1 MRRSSARR
9 ASSRSRRACCDRRSA
24 TRARA
29 GGKASSSLPPCATPP
44 ATRRPS
50 WCTPTTADFR
60 PAAGRA
66 RAYDVALPVAFLLAC
81 GEDALAAAV
90 NAVPA
95 DETSDA
101 TFTVDAAPDAALLT
115 KAAELRT
122 EVFSPHLTTVG
133 SRYLQTRRY
142 EDELKEAAGVAVAVS
157 GGEVVG
163 VASAAAVP
171 ADAWYVSAVATAPNW
186 RRRGV
191 ASALLDAL
199 DGARGHNA
207 ALLHVVETNAA
218 ARALYERRGFRAIDG
233 GPAAACAAAVARE
246 IEGSDEAQ
254 ILMRLPGTGKKP
266 KPAKAPKKRKRSKG
280 FSSRKKR

>member
-1 MRRSSARR
+1 M
-9 ASSRSRRACCDRRSA
+9 
-24 TRARA
+24 
-29 GGKASSSLPPCATPP
+29 
-44 ATRRPS
+44 
-50 WCTPTTADFR
+50 
-60 PAAGRA
+60 
-66 RAYDVALPVAFLLAC
+66 PV
-81 GEDALAAAV
+81 
-90 NAVPA
+90 
-95 DETSDA
+95 DETSDDA

-157 GGEVVG
+157 GGDVVG

-171 ADAWYVSAVATAPNW
+171 ADAWYVSAVATAPQW

-199 DGARGHNA
+199 DRTRGHNA

-218 ARALYERRGFRAIDG
+218 ARALYERRGFEAIDEG
-233 GPAAACAAAVARE
+233 SLAAACAAAVARE

>member
-1 MRRSSARR
+1 M
-9 ASSRSRRACCDRRSA
+9 
-24 TRARA
+24 
-29 GGKASSSLPPCATPP
+29 
-44 ATRRPS
+44 
-50 WCTPTTADFR
+50 
-60 PAAGRA
+60 
-66 RAYDVALPVAFLLAC
+66 
-81 GEDALAAAV
+81 
-90 NAVPA
+90 
-95 DETSDA
+95 
-101 TFTVDAAPDAALLT
+101 LT

-142 EDELKEAAGVAVAVS
+142 EDELREAAGVAVAVS

-171 ADAWYVSAVATAPNW
+171 ADAWYVSAVATAPQW

-207 ALLHVVETNAA
+207 ALLHVVETNVA
-218 ARALYERRGFRAIDG
+218 ARALYERRGFEAIEEDSL
-233 GPAAACAAAVARE
+233 ASACAAAVARE

-266 KPAKAPKKRKRSKG
+266 KPAKKRKRSKG
-280 FSSRKKR
+280 FSRKR